1 MYNDYQM
8 FSTNLV
14 TNKQKH
20 RSYTTI
26 ILNFHCAACKY
37 RTVAL
42 LTCLIV
48 LWVHCGVA
56 IARSLTRRERVPRW
70 RSPWQLANERGGS
83 CAAPVRESVHPV
95 YRVLARERLDAS
107 LAPPNWQR
115 AGRCRATGGSR
126 WRTGRGRGRGRKA
139 QGTCSIMAK
148 KRPSRTEQNRSRSR
162 SWTRRAAKV
171 QWKGQGVVSG
181 GGEG

>member
-1 MYNDYQM
+1 M
-8 FSTNLV
+8 
-14 TNKQKH
+14 
-20 RSYTTI
+20 
-26 ILNFHCAACKY
+26 
-37 RTVAL
+37 
-42 LTCLIV
+42 
-48 LWVHCGVA
+48 
-56 IARSLTRRERVPRW
+56 PRW

-126 WRTGRGRGRGRKA
+126 WRKGRGRGRGRKA

-181 GGEG
+181 EGKG